1 MPSPFLFVS
10 MTFGKE
16 RRIAILIT
24 KYIKRLQ
31 IEAAHLGT
39 KQRFNSQ
46 IIHIYISI
54 KNKTIRLKLNNSGQK
69 VMFLEFLL

>member
-1 MPSPFLFVS
+1 MYGH
-10 MTFGKE
+10 TFGKE

-31 IEAAHLGT
+31 TETAHFGT
-39 KQRFNSQ
+39 KQRFKFNSQ
-46 IIHIYISI
+46 IIHIYVSI

-69 VMFLEFLL
+69 DMFLEFLLQ